1 MVSPE
6 LSKQH
11 PQSLGKSGVIL
22 EAYEMNT
29 SIRVALILFALLL
42 AAAPSRRALAQTHQE
57 TSTLQTFSAVGK
69 ERPTLEAGKEVELFR
84 SEGKGCLT
92 HMWFAMDA
100 RTRIRVYVDGEKTPS
115 IDMAQD
121 LGHGYSH
128 AFGGPPE
135 PWGVAQ
141 IGRQGGVYNN
151 YRIRFG
157 NGVKVMVVPITN
169 VFDSVTK
176 RDAWWIIR
184 GTKNLPVFLGGVK
197 LPDSARLKLHRI
209 EGHRAKPLEEFTIAE
224 SKGSGALYQVF
235 LAAQG
240 EKPLGTWEDQAYQEG
255 CVRAYFGGSKEPTFL
270 SSGLED
276 YFVSS
281 GYFHH
286 RKLFQTAVSGLTHID
301 VEKNRFAAYR
311 FHDADPVFFQ
321 GGLRLTLR
329 CGEELEGRVF
339 HQAPAATYTVYTWMY
354 EW

>member
-184 GTKNLPVFLGGVK
+184 GTKNLPVFLG
-197 LPDSARLKLHRI
+197 
-209 EGHRAKPLEEFTIAE
+209 
-224 SKGSGALYQVF
+224 
-235 LAAQG
+235 
-240 EKPLGTWEDQAYQEG
+240 TWEDQAYQEG